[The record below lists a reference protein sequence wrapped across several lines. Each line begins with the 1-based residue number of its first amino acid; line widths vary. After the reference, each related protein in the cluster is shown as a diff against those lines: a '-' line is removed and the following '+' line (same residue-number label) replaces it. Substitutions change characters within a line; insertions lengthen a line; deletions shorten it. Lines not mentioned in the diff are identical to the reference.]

1 MGWMSG
7 GAGLLLQAVTA
18 LPDTIY
24 TKQIVAE
31 PGLWDKIT
39 SIASGVMTITVI
51 VLTVALVP
59 AAWNFRKSYKK
70 ISDML
75 DKVYGDVNPLMRH
88 ASAIADNVD
97 YISTAMRVDVQQ
109 VSQTVA
115 AVNQR
120 LQQAVGAAEER
131 INQLNALLD
140 VVQEEAESA
149 FVTTASTIRGVQ
161 TGINQAFDEE
171 DWRNRARVSDPEM
184 DQDDEREQQY
194 DLLTAALIGAAV
206 GAGIT
211 LLLRRGPSGRRPVG
225 HLAGYAG
232 RGAALA
238 GLAGLEGAKWAGSRG
253 LEGARWAG
261 GRAAEGA
268 RWAAPRARRGFRTAV
283 ERGEEMIDRIP
294 VDDVVEQV
302 RDYVDTARDAINDV
316 VKDELNDLRKAV
328 RRQRKRIGI

>member
-7 GAGLLLQAVTA
+7 GAELLLQVART

-24 TKQIVAE
+24 TRQIVAE
-31 PGLWDKIT
+31 PGLWQKVT
-39 SIASGVMTITVI
+39 GVASGIMTITVI
-51 VLTVALVP
+51 ILTVALVP

-70 ISDML
+70 ISEML

-97 YISTAMRVDVQQ
+97 YVSTAIRVDVQQ

-120 LQQAVGAAEER
+120 LQQAAAAAEDR

-171 DWRNRARVSDPEM
+171 DWSDGDYDEGRADSWEKPRPRVRPRN
-184 DQDDEREQQY
+184 
-194 DLLTAALIGAAV
+194 G
-206 GAGIT
+206 
-211 LLLRRGPSGRRPVG
+211 SGR
-225 HLAGYAG
+225 
-232 RGAALA
+232 
-238 GLAGLEGAKWAGSRG
+238 
-253 LEGARWAG
+253 
-261 GRAAEGA
+261 
-268 RWAAPRARRGFRTAV
+268 
-283 ERGEEMIDRIP
+283 
-294 VDDVVEQV
+294 
-302 RDYVDTARDAINDV
+302 
-316 VKDELNDLRKAV
+316 
-328 RRQRKRIGI
+328 

>member
-1 MGWMSG
+1 MSG
-7 GAGLLLQAVTA
+7 WIISGAELLQQVARM

-24 TKQIVAE
+24 TKQVVAQ
-31 PGLWDKIT
+31 PGLWEKIT

-51 VLTVALVP
+51 ILTVALVP

-97 YISTAMRVDVQQ
+97 YISTSIRVDVQQ

-120 LQQAVGAAEER
+120 LQDALAGAEDR
-131 INQLNALLD
+131 MKQLNALLD

-171 DWRNRARVSDPEM
+171 DLFDGDYDESGADGWEKPRPRVRPRN
-184 DQDDEREQQY
+184 
-194 DLLTAALIGAAV
+194 G
-206 GAGIT
+206 
-211 LLLRRGPSGRRPVG
+211 SGRG
-225 HLAGYAG
+225 
-232 RGAALA
+232 
-238 GLAGLEGAKWAGSRG
+238 
-253 LEGARWAG
+253 
-261 GRAAEGA
+261 
-268 RWAAPRARRGFRTAV
+268 T
-283 ERGEEMIDRIP
+283 
-294 VDDVVEQV
+294 
-302 RDYVDTARDAINDV
+302 
-316 VKDELNDLRKAV
+316 
-328 RRQRKRIGI
+328 

>member
-1 MGWMSG
+1 MIGWISG
-7 GAGLLLQAVTA
+7 GANLLLQAVTA

-131 INQLNALLD
+131 INELNALLD

-171 DWRNRARVSDPEM
+171 DWSDGDYDEARADGWEKPRPRVRPRN
-184 DQDDEREQQY
+184 
-194 DLLTAALIGAAV
+194 G
-206 GAGIT
+206 
-211 LLLRRGPSGRRPVG
+211 SGR
-225 HLAGYAG
+225 
-232 RGAALA
+232 
-238 GLAGLEGAKWAGSRG
+238 
-253 LEGARWAG
+253 
-261 GRAAEGA
+261 
-268 RWAAPRARRGFRTAV
+268 
-283 ERGEEMIDRIP
+283 
-294 VDDVVEQV
+294 
-302 RDYVDTARDAINDV
+302 
-316 VKDELNDLRKAV
+316 
-328 RRQRKRIGI
+328 